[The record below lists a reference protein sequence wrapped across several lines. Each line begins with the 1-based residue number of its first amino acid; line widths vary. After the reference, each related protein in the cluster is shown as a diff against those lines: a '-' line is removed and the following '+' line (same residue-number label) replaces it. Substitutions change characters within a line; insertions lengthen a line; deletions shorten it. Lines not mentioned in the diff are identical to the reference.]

1 MASNT
6 FSISRIELR
15 RILLAL
21 KVSDRSIESIISSME
36 KTHRHVNVVTFV
48 SLLEKAGL
56 SRDDISNTLR
66 RLGMDDVNISL
77 VLNMLDE
84 QRISAEIGRVFEAD
98 VVLG

>member
-1 MASNT
+1 MVSNT

-15 RILLAL
+15 RILLAM
-21 KVSDRSIESIISSME
+21 KVNEKNIENIISNME

-56 SRDDISNTLR
+56 ERDEIANMLR

-84 QRISAEIGRVFEAD
+84 QRISAEIGRIFDAD
-98 VVLG
+98 ISME

>member
-1 MASNT
+1 MVSNT
-6 FSISRIELR
+6 FSISRIELK
-15 RILLAL
+15 RILLAM
-21 KVSDRSIESIISSME
+21 KVNEKNIENIISNME

-56 SRDDISNTLR
+56 ERDEIANMLR

-84 QRISAEIGRVFEAD
+84 QRISAEIGRIFDAD
-98 VVLG
+98 ISME